1 MSQSAAQRRSAHAA
15 ALSATL
21 AAAAIALTACG
32 GDAAPP
38 GPTSAPAS
46 ASDGAESPSGE
57 ATAASSVSEEDR
69 VDPARAT
76 EVSAVTPRILLSR
89 EDGLTLLDAESGEVV
104 KEQDVPG
111 FTRLSN
117 AGNGKDVLV
126 TTGNGWEVFSTG
138 IQAKAHGDHV
148 HNYESGPGMTG
159 VTFPGEHPGPATS
172 SPTTAGPPSS
182 RTARARS
189 APSTRP
195 TWTRRPRTSCPS

>member
-1 MSQSAAQRRSAHAA
+1 MSHSAPQRRSARTA

-32 GDAAPP
+32 ADVDPS

-46 ASDGAESPSGE
+46 AAGGSESPAGE
-57 ATAASSVSEEDR
+57 ATAASSVSAEDR
-69 VDPARAT
+69 VDPTQTT
-76 EVSAVTPRILLSR
+76 EVSAVTPRILLSH

-104 KEQDVPG
+104 KEQDITG

-126 TTGNGWEVFSTG
+126 TTGKGWEVFSTG

-148 HNYESGPGMTG
+148 HHYESAPGMTG
-159 VTFPGEHPGPATS
+159 VTFPGEHPGHVVTHNGK
-172 SPTTAGPPSS
+172 TTLFALSLIHI
-182 RTARARS
+182 
-189 APSTRP
+189 
-195 TWTRRPRTSCPS
+195 